1 MNYRIQI
8 SFRIKGE
15 PYGEWNEQF
24 KTEDYKND
32 IAELLDEIV
41 TYVHE
46 EIGEELE
53 NAKELED
60 ESDE

>member
-1 MNYRIQI
+1 MNYRMQI
-8 SFRIKGE
+8 RFRIQGE
-15 PYGEWNEQF
+15 PYEDWGEEF

>member
-1 MNYRIQI
+1 MNYRVQI
-8 SFRIKGE
+8 RFRIQGE
-15 PYGEWNEQF
+15 PYEEWGEQF
-24 KTEDYKND
+24 KTEDYNND